1 MIGWVN
7 PMEQAALDKFKQ
19 LLLQQ
24 RQEIIDN
31 AEATVTSMLSQAEN
45 YPDPTDRASMETD
58 RSFNLRLRE
67 RERHLLKKIDAA
79 LDRINNGTFGVC
91 EHCGDEISLPRL
103 EARPVSTLCIRCKT
117 AQEEMEKVRG
127 D

>member
-1 MIGWVN
+1 
-7 PMEQAALDKFKQ
+7 MEQALMDKFKQ
-19 LLLQQ
+19 ILLQQ

-31 AEATVTSMLSQAEN
+31 AEATVNSMLSQAEN

-79 LDRINNGTFGVC
+79 LDRINNGTFGIC
-91 EHCGDEISLPRL
+91 EHCGDDISQARL

-117 AQEEMEKVRG
+117 IQEEMEKVRG

>member
-1 MIGWVN
+1 
-7 PMEQAALDKFKQ
+7 MEQASLDKYKQ
-19 LLLQQ
+19 LLLAQ

-31 AEATVTSMLSQAEN
+31 AEATVTDMLSQAEN

-79 LDRINNGTFGVC
+79 LERITNGSFGVC
-91 EHCGDEISLPRL
+91 EHCGEDISPARL

-117 AQEEMEKVRG
+117 AQEELEKVRG

>member
-1 MIGWVN
+1 M
-7 PMEQAALDKFKQ
+7 DKFKQ
-19 LLLQQ
+19 ILLQQ

-31 AEATVTSMLSQAEN
+31 AEATVNSMLSQAEN

-79 LDRINNGTFGVC
+79 LDRINNGTFGIC
-91 EHCGDEISLPRL
+91 EHCGDDISQARL

-117 AQEEMEKVRG
+117 IQEEMEKVRG

>member
-1 MIGWVN
+1 MD
-7 PMEQAALDKFKQ
+7 QALMDKFKKI
-19 LLLQQ
+19 LLQQ

-67 RERHLLKKIDAA
+67 RERHLLKKIDLA
-79 LDRINNGTFGVC
+79 LDRITNGTFGIC
-91 EHCGDEISLPRL
+91 ENCQEEISLARL
-103 EARPVSTLCIRCKT
+103 EARPVSTLCISCKT

>member
-1 MIGWVN
+1 
-7 PMEQAALDKFKQ
+7 MEQALLDKFKGI
-19 LLLQQ
+19 LLQQ
-24 RQEIIDN
+24 RQEIIEN
-31 AEATVTSMLSQAEN
+31 AEATVASMLSQAEN

-79 LDRINNGTFGVC
+79 IDRINNGTFGVC
-91 EHCGDEISLPRL
+91 EHCGDDISLARM

-117 AQEEMEKVRG
+117 IQEEMEKVRG

>member
-1 MIGWVN
+1 
-7 PMEQAALDKFKQ
+7 MEQALLDKFK
-19 LLLQQ
+19 LLLLDQ

-31 AEATVTSMLSQAEN
+31 AEATVNSMLSQAEN

-67 RERHLLKKIDAA
+67 RERHLLKKIDDAI
-79 LDRINNGTFGVC
+79 DRINNGTFGIC
-91 EHCGDEISLPRL
+91 EHCGDEISQPRL

-117 AQEEMEKVRG
+117 IQEEMEKVRG